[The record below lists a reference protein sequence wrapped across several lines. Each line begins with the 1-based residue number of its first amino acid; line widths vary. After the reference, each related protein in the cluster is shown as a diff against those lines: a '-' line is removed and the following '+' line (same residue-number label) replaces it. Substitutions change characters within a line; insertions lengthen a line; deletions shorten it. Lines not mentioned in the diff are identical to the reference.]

1 MYFSSTLM
9 FFSKFVCSVITVK
22 GPSTGHLQPVNSC
35 QPDPL
40 GTVIQRPLGGGGDTY
55 LLRASRESHP
65 AAVCSEP
72 DKPFSFPLPA
82 GKSFVEDGVTAGGSA
97 LCKQVG

>member
-1 MYFSSTLM
+1 MYFSSALM
-9 FFSKFVCSVITVK
+9 FFSKFVCSVIPVQ

-40 GTVIQRPLGGGGDTY
+40 GAVIQRPLGGGGDTY

-65 AAVCSEP
+65 AAVCVQSQTNP
-72 DKPFSFPLPA
+72 SHFPFLL
-82 GKSFVEDGVTAGGSA
+82 GKVLLRMG
-97 LCKQVG
+97 